1 MAEAS
6 KTGSGQ
12 TGIFS
17 SSLTLNIV
25 LFYRNSTVSY
35 GGKKNHIML
44 IKDSD
49 GKDDNQKCYQK
60 KKKSHFIQ
68 WFEIFCLHLIQGF
81 VWSS

>member
-1 MAEAS
+1 MSHMAEAS

-35 GGKKNHIML
+35 GGKKSHNAY
-44 IKDSD
+44 K
-49 GKDDNQKCYQK
+49 GFRWKGVTTRNVTK
-60 KKKSHFIQ
+60 KKKKKAISYSGLKYSVSI
-68 WFEIFCLHLIQGF
+68 
-81 VWSS
+81 